1 MKIKALITAS
11 ALALGLIT
19 ALDTNAYYFEIN
31 EGSRGR
37 YIAIRDADIYGTGK
51 LYKAYFNSSSIF
63 EPYAGWLG
71 RIAKTNYRWESES
84 FKHDQI
90 AGAEFIKGIESR
102 GRPHC
107 ELMVQCF
114 GDHLLSI
121 EYHQATIEG
130 VFKEWYTATV
140 VKIIIPG
147 YATYADQQVKL
158 EIDHKVI
165 DRYNFMIWIPE

>member
-1 MKIKALITAS
+1 MKLLTAVS
-11 ALALGLIT
+11 MAVLALSI
-19 ALDTNAYYFEIN
+19 AFDSKAYYFESN
-31 EGSRGR
+31 ESSRGR

-71 RIAKTNYRWESES
+71 SIAKANYRWESES

-90 AGAEFIKGIESR
+90 AGAEFIKGIEARS
-102 GRPHC
+102 RPHC

-140 VKIIIPG
+140 IKIIIPG

-165 DRYNFMIWIPE
+165 DRHNFMIWIPE

>member
-1 MKIKALITAS
+1 MKLLTAVS
-11 ALALGLIT
+11 MAVLALSI
-19 ALDTNAYYFEIN
+19 AFDSQAYYFESN
-31 EGSRGR
+31 DSSRGR

-71 RIAKTNYRWESES
+71 SIAKANYRWESES
-84 FKHDQI
+84 FKRDQI
-90 AGAEFIKGIESR
+90 AGAEFIKGIEAR
-102 GRPHC
+102 VRPNC

-140 VKIIIPG
+140 IKIIIPG

-165 DRYNFMIWIPE
+165 DLYNFMIWIPE